1 VLCAHALNVGSG
13 RRAVFSGTTDLV
25 RS

>member
-1 VLCAHALNVGSG
+1 VLCAHAVNVRSG
-13 RRAVFSGTTDLV
+13 RGAVFGGTTDLV